1 MTLRQEAI
9 SLLEEQPD
17 SNLRVIVDLLKKL
30 KPEEKRKKIK
40 RIGVG
45 RDVIKLPEDFYEHFD
60 DLNEEIA
67 LMFYGESE

>member
-30 KPEEKRKKIK
+30 KPEEKRKKIR